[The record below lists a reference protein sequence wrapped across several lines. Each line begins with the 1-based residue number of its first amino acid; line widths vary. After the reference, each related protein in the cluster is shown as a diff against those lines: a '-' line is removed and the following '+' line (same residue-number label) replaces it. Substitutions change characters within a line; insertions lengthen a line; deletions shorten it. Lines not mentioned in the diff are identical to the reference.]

1 MKLYAC
7 LGAEARETNKNV
19 VFCSKG
25 EKFRLKQKKADR
37 NGMNW

>member
-7 LGAEARETNKNV
+7 LGAEARETNVKNV

-25 EKFRLKQKKADR
+25 EKFSLKKKKKLIE
-37 NGMNW
+37 ME